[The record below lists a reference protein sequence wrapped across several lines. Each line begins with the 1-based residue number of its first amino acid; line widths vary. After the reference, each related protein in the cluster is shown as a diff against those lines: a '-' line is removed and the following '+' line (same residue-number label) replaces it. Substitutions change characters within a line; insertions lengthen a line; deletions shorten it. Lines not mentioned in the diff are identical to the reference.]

1 MNDLASRS
9 TRDVFDDHLD
19 LAQQGLLYD
28 NITRKLLGDCVILTN
43 RGAFRGHEGRRQ
55 LASLLQQEIPDAEH
69 GYINRLVESRFALL
83 ERTAVTVNDGADSFV
98 IENGKLV
105 AQTIHYTLSARKSRR
120 THRPPGAVAAK
131 PPIGP
136 DAPRSDLA
144 KHLEEDH
151 R

>member
-19 LAQQGLLYD
+19 LAQQGLLDD

-105 AQTIHYTLSARKSRR
+105 AQTIYYTLSVRNPDELTA
-120 THRPPGAVAAK
+120 HRA
-131 PPIGP
+131 
-136 DAPRSDLA
+136 L
-144 KHLEEDH
+144 
-151 R
+151 